1 MFQYPDNFEMTD
13 LQINKSLV
21 VAMIDNAVRS
31 SANRFAAG
39 DEHRTIASI
48 RIGDPDVCEY
58 FLVNLTHEIS
68 RTIGEID
75 KTIKAIYTYQA
86 VDMQVLTNDLPIRY
100 SNSINLV
107 VWVDRKSA
115 ALDTLVASLEYDIQE
130 HQKKLGCLISN
141 QHLINLNVMP
151 IQDKDV
157 IFNSGFGIIPNS
169 EYIRTKRIWRRAV
182 QYGTNSTLL
191 QNQPSKP
198 VLEVNLPDYFDPHLI
213 PVDRL
218 LDHAESI
225 EKIPPEDRGYLE
237 PHLTELKVILIRR
250 IISDQLSYIEI
261 AKNWF
266 TVSDLRNILE
276 RRIGNGKI
284 GGKSAGMLLA
294 ARIINEMASLEV
306 QQSIII
312 PESYFL
318 GSDLIYIFMAMN
330 GLMHWNDQKYKSEK
344 QIWDEY
350 PTIQAE
356 FQEGELPPEID
367 AELRGI
373 LRKIGR
379 KPIIVRSSS
388 QLEDNFG
395 TSFAGKYDS
404 FFCPNHG
411 SLEENLADLSSGIK
425 ATYASTLNPD
435 ALLYRRSKGLQDYD
449 ERMAVLIQVV
459 QGEKYGKYFFPQ
471 GAGVA
476 YSRNLYRWSPQ
487 IRKEDGFVRLVWGL
501 GTRAVQR
508 TGDDYPRLVALGYPT
523 LHPDDS
529 AEAIRR
535 YSQKYIDLIDLDE
548 NKFKTIRIHDV
559 LKTDYPV
566 LRLIAQLEQD
576 GYFVSPRMRVSE
588 GELQKLAITYH
599 ELLRR
604 TNFGQIFSQILKL
617 LETQYMSSVD
627 IEFTISIPKP
637 NELKPTI
644 QISLLQCRPQSYIV
658 SEEDIPSTNNI
669 AEEKII
675 LSTNFMVP
683 QGYLNNIR
691 YIIYVSPSRY
701 FGIASQAERM
711 EIGKLISQMNNRLA
725 ELSRASEKSF
735 VCVGPGR
742 WGSLNLDLGVYVTYA
757 DIDHAGAL
765 IEISGKGIGPAPE
778 PSFGTHFFQDLMEA
792 SIYPLAINLDNDKVI
807 YQTKFF
813 EDSPSKTQ
821 DFFPEID
828 QSLSDTVKLIDIEE
842 IYPDNHLELIMNNE
856 EGKAIAYLAQ
866 NQG

>member
-1 MFQYPDNFEMTD
+1 MTD

-21 VAMIDNAVRS
+21 VEMIDNAIRS
-31 SANRFAAG
+31 TTNRFAAG
-39 DEHRTIASI
+39 DKQRTIASI
-48 RIGDPDVCEY
+48 RMGEPEVCE
-58 FLVNLTHEIS
+58 FLLVNLTSEIS

-75 KTIKAIYTYQA
+75 KTIKAIYSYQP
-86 VDMQVLTNDLPIRY
+86 VDMHVLSNELPIRY
-100 SNSINLV
+100 NTSINLV
-107 VWVDRKSA
+107 VWVDRISA
-115 ALDTLVASLEYDIQE
+115 ALDTLVSSLEYDIQE
-130 HQKKLGCLISN
+130 YQKKISCLIAN
-141 QHLINLNVMP
+141 RHLVNLNVMP
-151 IQDKDV
+151 VQDRDV
-157 IFNSGFGIIPNS
+157 IFNSGFGVIPNS
-169 EYIRTKRIWRRAV
+169 EYVRTKRIWRRVV
-182 QYGTNSTLL
+182 QYGANSEYL
-191 QNQPSKP
+191 QDQADRP
-198 VLEVNLPDYFDPHLI
+198 VPEIDIPQYFDPQII

-225 EKIPPEDRGYLE
+225 ENIPPEDRGYLE

-266 TVSDLRNILE
+266 NVADLRNILE

-294 ARIINEMASLEV
+294 ARIINEMASQDVRE
-306 QQSIII
+306 SIII
-312 PESYFL
+312 PDSYFL

-350 PTIQAE
+350 PIIQEE
-356 FQEGELPPEID
+356 FEKGKLPPEIE

-373 LRKIGR
+373 LRKIGK

-404 FFCPNHG
+404 FFCPNQG
-411 SLEENLADLSSGIK
+411 SLEQNLADLTRRIK

-487 IRKEDGFVRLVWGL
+487 IRQEDGFVRLVWGL

-548 NKFKTIRIHDV
+548 NQFKNLPIHDV
-559 LKTDYPV
+559 LNTDYPA
-566 LRLIAQLEQD
+566 LRLIAQIELD
-576 GYFVSPRMRVSE
+576 GYFVSPKMRVSDTE
-588 GELQKLAITYH
+588 IPKLAITYH

-604 TNFGQIFSQILKL
+604 TNFGQLFSQILKL
-617 LETQYMSSVD
+617 LETEYMGSID

-637 NELKPTI
+637 QELKPKV

-658 SEEDIPSTNNI
+658 SEEDIPSTNDI
-669 AEEKII
+669 SEERII
-675 LSTNFMVP
+675 FSTNFMVP

-691 YIIYVSPSRY
+691 YIIYVSPSKY
-701 FGIASQAERM
+701 FGLATQAERK
-711 EIGKLISQMNNRLA
+711 EIGKLISQMNSRLA
-725 ELSRASEKSF
+725 GLTKAGEKSF

-742 WGSLNLDLGVYVTYA
+742 WGSLNSDLGVYVTYA

-765 IEISGKGIGPAPE
+765 IELSGRGIGPAPE

-792 SIYPLAINLDNDKVI
+792 SIYPLAINLDNDEVI
-807 YQTKFF
+807 YQTEFF
-813 EDSPSKTQ
+813 EDTPSKTQ
-821 DFFPEID
+821 EFFPEID
-828 QSLSDTVKLIDIEE
+828 LSLSNTVKLIDIEE
-842 IYPDNHLELIMNNE
+842 VYPDRHLELIMNNE
-856 EGKAIAYLAQ
+856 EGKAIAYLAT
-866 NQG
+866 G